1 MNEQDYERLTRRAKH
16 YFINKGGG
24 AEESEDFAQNCAI
37 KAFELGFAPNL
48 EFMYLNHRDHERA
61 DKRIL
66 SGPQG
71 SITGFR
77 TVSLATP
84 LDSSNEN
91 SACLGDLI
99 GDQRDELGSR
109 EECNDIRGTIEMIFD
124 LIRNERTREWAMK
137 HYSDWLGEN
146 AF

>member
-71 SITGFR
+71 AITGFR
-77 TVSLATP
+77 TISLDTP
-84 LDSSNEN
+84 IDSSDSN
-91 SACLGDLI
+91 SSCLDELI
-99 GDQRDELGSR
+99 GDQRNDLGDR
-109 EECNDIRGTIEMIFD
+109 GEINEIRGTIEMIFN
-124 LIRNERTREWAMK
+124 LIKNKTA
-137 HYSDWLGEN
+137 
-146 AF
+146 